1 MADAARVAQVKERT
15 REVLQKLIWNGGL
28 TLDDITRQL
37 LDYKLELP
45 DEVIAAI
52 PEGRRFANADEL
64 LAVIPSSAWEEH
76 ERREREARGRAAR
89 AA

>member
-1 MADAARVAQVKERT
+1 MIDATQLKERT
-15 REVLQKLIWNGGL
+15 RQTLQRLDWSGGL
-28 TLDDITRQL
+28 TLEDITRQL
-37 LDYKLELP
+37 LDYKLDLP

-64 LAVIPSSAWEEH
+64 LAVIPSSVWEEH